1 MNATQRRLEGKV
13 ALIVG
18 AGQTPG
24 PKMGNGRATALLFAR
39 EGAQVLAADQN
50 IASAE
55 ETVALIQSEGGSAAA
70 VETDVTDE
78 SSIQRAVHDCTQRW
92 NRLDILHNNV
102 GISVAGGDAPV
113 TEITVEAFDRIMAVN
128 LRSVVLACKHALP
141 IMRDQGSGVILTISS
156 IAALVILYS
165 SAQAGSIRIGTEGA
179 YPPWNAKDESGKL
192 IGFEVELAGWLCIY
206 MKADC
211 TLVEQDWDGMIPGL
225 IMRKYD
231 AIMAGMSITDERMKT
246 INFSQGYADEVASLA
261 VMKGSSLEGMDTP
274 KAINLSTG
282 GGAAKKALKTLTA
295 ALAGKTIGVQTAT
308 IHQNFL
314 ESGDVGNVKVRT
326 YKTQDEVNLDLAAGR
341 IDAALAAAVAFTDYA
356 EKSGKPVVLV
366 GPTFSGGAF
375 GNGVGVGIRKADTQ
389 LLEDFNKAIDSARK
403 SGKISELA
411 IRWFGFDASM

>member
-1 MNATQRRLEGKV
+1 MKNIFK
-13 ALIVG
+13 
-18 AGQTPG
+18 
-24 PKMGNGRATALLFAR
+24 LF
-39 EGAQVLAADQN
+39 L
-50 IASAE
+50 
-55 ETVALIQSEGGSAAA
+55 
-70 VETDVTDE
+70 
-78 SSIQRAVHDCTQRW
+78 
-92 NRLDILHNNV
+92 
-102 GISVAGGDAPV
+102 
-113 TEITVEAFDRIMAVN
+113 
-128 LRSVVLACKHALP
+128 
-141 IMRDQGSGVILTISS
+141 SS
-156 IAALVILYS
+156 IAALMIFFS
-165 SAQAGSIRIGTEGA
+165 SAQAESIRIGTEGA

-192 IGFEVELAGWLCIY
+192 IGFEVELANWLCIY
-206 MKADC
+206 MNADC

-274 KAINLSTG
+274 KAINLSLG
-282 GGAAKKALKTLTA
+282 GSDVKKALKTLTA

-314 ESGDVGNVKVRT
+314 ESGDVGSIKVRT

-375 GNGVGVGIRKADTQ
+375 GNGVGVGIRKDDTA
-389 LLEDFNKAIDSARK
+389 LLKKFNAAIDKARK
-403 SGKISELA
+403 NGKISELA
-411 IRWFGFDASM
+411 TKWFGFDASM

>member
-1 MNATQRRLEGKV
+1 MK
-13 ALIVG
+13 
-18 AGQTPG
+18 
-24 PKMGNGRATALLFAR
+24 
-39 EGAQVLAADQN
+39 N
-50 IASAE
+50 IFKFF
-55 ETVALIQSEGGSAAA
+55 L
-70 VETDVTDE
+70 
-78 SSIQRAVHDCTQRW
+78 
-92 NRLDILHNNV
+92 
-102 GISVAGGDAPV
+102 
-113 TEITVEAFDRIMAVN
+113 
-128 LRSVVLACKHALP
+128 
-141 IMRDQGSGVILTISS
+141 SS
-156 IAALVILYS
+156 IAALLIFS
-165 SAQAGSIRIGTEGA
+165 SSVQAGSIRIGTEGA

-192 IGFEVELAGWLCIY
+192 IGFEVELANFLCIY

-211 TLVEQDWDGMIPGL
+211 TIVEQDWDGMIPGL

-274 KAINLSTG
+274 KAINLSLG
-282 GGAAKKALKTLTA
+282 GSDVKKALKTLTSV
-295 ALAGKTIGVQTAT
+295 LAGKTIGVQTAT

-314 ESGDVGNVKVRT
+314 ESGDIGSIKVRT

-389 LLEDFNKAIDSARK
+389 LLKDFNEAIDTAREN
-403 SGKISELA
+403 GKISELA

>member
-1 MNATQRRLEGKV
+1 MK
-13 ALIVG
+13 
-18 AGQTPG
+18 
-24 PKMGNGRATALLFAR
+24 
-39 EGAQVLAADQN
+39 N
-50 IASAE
+50 IFKFF
-55 ETVALIQSEGGSAAA
+55 L
-70 VETDVTDE
+70 
-78 SSIQRAVHDCTQRW
+78 
-92 NRLDILHNNV
+92 
-102 GISVAGGDAPV
+102 
-113 TEITVEAFDRIMAVN
+113 
-128 LRSVVLACKHALP
+128 
-141 IMRDQGSGVILTISS
+141 SS
-156 IAALVILYS
+156 IAALMMFFS
-165 SAQAGSIRIGTEGA
+165 SAQADSIRIGTEGA

-192 IGFEVELAGWLCIY
+192 IGFEVELANWLCIY

-261 VMKGSSLEGMDTP
+261 VMKGSPLEGMDTP

-282 GGAAKKALKTLTA
+282 GGDVKKALKTLTA

-314 ESGDVGNVKVRT
+314 ESGDVGSVKVRT

-375 GNGVGVGIRKADTQ
+375 GNGVGVGIRKDDTD
-389 LLEDFNKAIDSARK
+389 LLKRFNKAINTARK
-403 SGKISELA
+403 NGKISELA
-411 IRWFGFDASM
+411 IKWFGFDASM